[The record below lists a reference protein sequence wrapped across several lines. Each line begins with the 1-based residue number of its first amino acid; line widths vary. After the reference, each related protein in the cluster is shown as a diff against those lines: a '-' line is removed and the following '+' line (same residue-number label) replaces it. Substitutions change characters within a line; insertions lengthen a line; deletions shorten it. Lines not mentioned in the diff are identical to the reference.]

1 MGKLFNSHSLLY
13 AFLAPGYGMDGV
25 ISLSPHHLLV
35 NKHFEF
41 KTNGYR
47 ALQRLAPRQLT
58 PFREYESYDDGMW
71 GLILRKPIPGTYTVT
86 PSVERQQSRRWHIVE
101 FKGLIDAGAA
111 RRKLTP
117 WMDQIMRIECDG
129 LFISG
134 PPQNGSLAFN
144 ATTSRSHIFV
154 NFESGTDEQVI
165 DSTLQAMART
175 GKCRF
180 SYQSDS
186 F

>member
-1 MGKLFNSHSLLY
+1 
-13 AFLAPGYGMDGV
+13 MDGV

-35 NKHFEF
+35 NDHFEF

-58 PFREYESYDDGMW
+58 FFREYESYDEGMW
-71 GLILRKPIPGTYTVT
+71 GLILRKPVPGTYTVE

-117 WMDQIMRIECDG
+117 WMDQIVRVECDG
-129 LFISG
+129 LFVSG

-144 ATTSRSHIFV
+144 ATTGRSHIFF
-154 NFESGTDEQVI
+154 NFESGTDERVI
-165 DSTLQAMART
+165 DGALQGMGSAS
-175 GKCRF
+175 KCQF
-180 SYQSDS
+180 FYQRSG